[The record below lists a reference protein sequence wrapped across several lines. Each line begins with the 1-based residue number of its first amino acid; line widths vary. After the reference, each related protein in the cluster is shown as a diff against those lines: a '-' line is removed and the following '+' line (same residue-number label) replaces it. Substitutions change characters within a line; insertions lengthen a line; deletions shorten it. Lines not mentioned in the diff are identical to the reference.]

1 MGKRNTEK
9 LCKIWLEPNV
19 ELAAQG
25 DLSNAQVKEVLRI
38 ANEYR
43 DKLLKQ
49 WALFKAGKTV
59 GSVDGKR

>member
-1 MGKRNTEK
+1 MWANAIRKK

-49 WALFKAGKTV
+49 WELC
-59 GSVDGKR
+59 

>member
-49 WALFKAGKTV
+49 WALVKAGKTV
-59 GSVDGKR
+59 RIINVKK